1 MISDAAHMLTDAA
14 AIALALIAARLAA
27 RPAARQLTY
36 GLKRV
41 EILSAQ
47 ANGITLWLLA
57 AWFVYEGVQRLI
69 HPPEVAGGLVWS
81 PPSSA
86 SS

>member
-1 MISDAAHMLTDAA
+1 MAVEVIVGILAKSLALISDSGHRLTDAA

-27 RPAARQLTY
+27 RPTRGNLTY

-41 EILSAQ
+41 EILSAE

-57 AWFVYEGVQRLI
+57 A
-69 HPPEVAGGLVWS
+69 
-81 PPSSA
+81 
-86 SS
+86 